1 MQIKVLV
8 PFCEKEMGRHF
19 AEYFLWWWCIL
30 VHHSFVLHCAPKL
43 HHLFGVLIYEGYIF
57 RPNKWLLF
65 VLGGTTCNSVGFFF
79 SPNYIDHM
87 IIFTKPLAKTYK
99 LIGFDHWPM
108 LLIHSTRLLHFVKLF
123 CSFSC
128 SLHLCTKWY
137 WQRIIN
143 FCFWFIKLSFSLIQ
157 REIKK
162 EIERRKTGKEMLD
175 YKRKQEEELTKIMLE
190 ERNREKA

>member
-1 MQIKVLV
+1 MKVISSGQIND
-8 PFCEKEMGRHF
+8 
-19 AEYFLWWWCIL
+19 YFLSLEGQPVIL
-30 VHHSFVLHCAPKL
+30 L
-43 HHLFGVLIYEGYIF
+43 
-57 RPNKWLLF
+57 
-65 VLGGTTCNSVGFFF
+65 GFFF

-175 YKRKQEEELTKIMLE
+175 YKRKQEEELTKRMLE
-190 ERNREKA
+190 ERNREKAEDRAARERIKQQIALVSVVYF